1 VAHLDTGR
9 RFAPLTE
16 LGRFTALLGLTG
28 AAIAQPVLAAFGDSP
43 ETFIFRRAQGAD
55 LVRFALLV
63 VVVPPL
69 VLWALGALVG
79 LVWPAARA
87 QMHGASAGLLVGL
100 AVAEAAASLPAPVV
114 VVLAAAVGV
123 LAWTLLVRSPSVRLW
138 SQFLA
143 LLPVYSLVVFLVAS
157 PASDAFGSSSFEAA
171 RNGGSTTPIVLIVLD
186 ELPTDSLIT
195 ADGSIDPMRYPNLAG
210 FARDATWYRNATT
223 VAGFT
228 EEAVP
233 AILTGRLPRRAA
245 PFSTNYPDNL
255 FRLVAGSHDLVVSEA
270 ITRLCPTSVCG
281 DRPRSPVGGAAAPE
295 VSADLP
301 GLLGDAVSVWTDGI
315 TGRSHTR
322 LRSDQFQEDVGGG
335 VSLDDGLRPAGAA
348 DSAEPVAQPK
358 RLTQF
363 LDALRPGRRPIAAVV
378 HLVSPHSP
386 WRYLPDGRAYADPA
400 EDSGLSAVYEN
411 DWVADVGRQTHI
423 LQTGYTDRLVGQ
435 VLRKLKA
442 EHIYDDAAVAVVADH
457 GVSFAPDHMRRGYT
471 PETASEILWVP
482 LLLKAP
488 AQHAGTVDESNVE
501 TIDLVP
507 TLASLAG
514 IRIPWKVDGAVIG
527 SPAIAGRGNRKTF
540 LRFNNPIVQ
549 PQPDETLVID
559 GQPVYRQMLDDPFP
573 AITDREDPAAGLY
586 TLSGRAGLLG
596 QPYQP
601 YQPSGRATG
610 ALRVDERDRLL
621 AEEKPVITLSGTVR
635 SDGGGTFV
643 VAAVGGRIVAVSP
656 VTTRRDGDPGF
667 ELILPTRDPPAL
679 KDVRLGL
686 IRGDGPSAPVLD
698 AGPV

>member
-1 VAHLDTGR
+1 MAHLETGR
-9 RFAPLTE
+9 RFAPLAE

-28 AAIAQPVLAAFGDSP
+28 AAIAQPILAAFGDSP

-63 VVVPPL
+63 VLVPPL

-79 LVWPAARA
+79 LAWPAARA
-87 QMHGASAGLLVGL
+87 QVHGASAGLLVGV
-100 AVAEAAASLPAPVV
+100 AAAEAAASLPAFAV
-114 VVLAAAVGV
+114 VVLAVAVGV
-123 LAWTLLVRSPSVRLW
+123 AAWRLLVRSASVRLW
-138 SQFLA
+138 SQILA
-143 LLPVYSLVVFLVAS
+143 LLPVYALVVFLIAS

-171 RNGGSTTPIVLIVLD
+171 RNGGSATPIVLIVLD

-195 ADGSIDPMRYPNLAG
+195 ADGAIDPVRYPNLAG

-233 AILTGRLPRRAA
+233 AILTGSLPRRVA
-245 PFSTNYPDNL
+245 PFAANYPDSL
-255 FRLVAGSHDLVVSEA
+255 FRLVAGSHDLVVTEA
-270 ITRLCPTSVCG
+270 ITRLCPTSVCS
-281 DRPRSPVGGAAAPE
+281 DQRR
-295 VSADLP
+295 SADLP
-301 GLLGDAVSVWTDGI
+301 GLLGDAVSVWTDGL

-322 LRSDQFQEDVGGG
+322 LRSDQFKEDVG
-335 VSLDDGLRPAGAA
+335 SASRFDDGVRPAGAA
-348 DSAEPVAQPK
+348 ESAQPVAQPE

-363 LDALRPGRRPIAAVV
+363 LAALEPGRRPVAAML

-400 EDSGLSAVYEN
+400 EDSGLAGVYEN
-411 DWVADVGRQTHI
+411 DWVSDVGRQTHI

-457 GVSFAPDHMRRGYT
+457 GVSFAPDHMRRGYS
-471 PETASEILWVP
+471 PETASEIMWVP
-482 LLLKAP
+482 LLIKAP
-488 AQHAGTVDESNVE
+488 AQRAGGVDESNVE

-527 SPAIAGRGNRKTF
+527 SPAIARRGARKTF
-540 LRFNNPIVQ
+540 VRFNNPIAQ
-549 PQPDETLVID
+549 PQPDETLTID
-559 GQPVYRQMLDDPFP
+559 GRPAYRQMLDDAFP
-573 AITDREDPAAGLY
+573 AIDARDDPAAGLY
-586 TLSGRAGLLG
+586 ALSGRAGLIG
-596 QPYQP
+596 QPYR
-601 YQPSGRATG
+601 PSGQAPG
-610 ALRVDERDRLL
+610 EIQIDERDRLL
-621 AEEKPVITLSGTVR
+621 SEKKAVVTLSGTVR
-635 SDGGGTFV
+635 SAGAGTFV

-656 VTTRRDGDPGF
+656 VITRRDGDPGF
-667 ELILPTRDPPAL
+667 ELILPTHDPPAL
-679 KDVRLGL
+679 EDVRLGL
-686 IRGDGPSAPVLD
+686 VR
-698 AGPV
+698 